1 MYKWGLRKNEELHDA
16 RELRDENLPRHVAII
31 MDGNGRWAE
40 RRGLPRFMGHRAG
53 MKAMRNIIRVAR
65 EIGIEVL
72 TLYAFSTENW
82 KRPREEVDFLMR
94 LPQEYLL
101 SDLPELIE
109 NNVRVRILGDL
120 SGLPRHTLEA
130 VERAMRETAHN
141 TGMIVNFALNYGSRA
156 EITHAVRRIA
166 EEVKA
171 GRLDPLEIDERHIA
185 AALLTAGLPDPDLL
199 IRTSGELRISNFL
212 LWQIAY
218 TELWFTEVCWPDF
231 TAEHFRQALRDYQS
245 RTRRYGAVKP

>member
-1 MYKWGLRKNEELHDA
+1 MFKWGLRKTEELHDA
-16 RELRDENLPRHVAII
+16 VELLEGNLPRHVAII

-40 RRGLPRFMGHRAG
+40 RRGLPRFVGHRAG
-53 MKAMRNIIRVAR
+53 MKTVREIIRAAR

-101 SDLPELIE
+101 TDLLELIE
-109 NNVRVRILGDL
+109 NNVRVCVLGDVN
-120 SGLPRHTLEA
+120 GLPRHTLEA

-141 TGMIVNFALNYGSRA
+141 TGMVVNFALNYGSRA

-171 GRLDPLEIDERHIA
+171 GRLDPADIDENRVA
-185 AALLTAGLPDPDLL
+185 AALFTADLPDPDLL

-231 TAEHFRQALRDYQS
+231 TVAHFHEALRDYQS

>member
-1 MYKWGLRKNEELHDA
+1 MFKWGLKKTEKPHDA
-16 RELRDENLPRHVAII
+16 VERLEGELPRHVAII

-40 RRGLPRFMGHRAG
+40 RRGLPRVMGHRAG
-53 MKAMRNIIRVAR
+53 MKTVREIIRAAR

-101 SDLPELIE
+101 TDLPELIE
-109 NNVRVRILGDL
+109 NNVRVCVLGDVN
-120 SGLPRHTLEA
+120 GLPRHTFEA

-141 TGMIVNFALNYGSRA
+141 TGMVVNFALNYGSRA

-171 GRLDPLEIDERHIA
+171 GRLDPADIDENRVA
-185 AALLTAGLPDPDLL
+185 AALFTADLPDPDLL

-231 TAEHFRQALRDYQS
+231 TVAHFYEALRDYQS

>member
-16 RELRDENLPRHVAII
+16 RELHDENLPRHVAII

-130 VERAMRETAHN
+130 VEQAMRETAHN

-171 GRLDPLEIDERHIA
+171 GRLDPLEIDERYIA
-185 AALLTAGLPDPDLL
+185 AALFTAGLPDPDLL